1 MMNIPNDILSY
12 INDKLN
18 FTPDMVEKLSI
29 WHELLLKWQL
39 KINLISPKT
48 IDDVWHRHFLDSLQL
63 GLYLPPA
70 PNKNAHFADFGSGAG
85 FPGLAVAL
93 QTQANMQ
100 LIESDQRKAIFLSEV
115 IRHWGDLGRVKV
127 INKRIEN
134 LGDIQFDCISARALA
149 DCNQLLTWAKPY
161 IKSDTCCIFLKG
173 KNWENEIQEAQQNW
187 KFDYKQK
194 PSITDND
201 AKILII
207 TNIKE
212 NDKWP

>member
-1 MMNIPNDILSY
+1 M
-12 INDKLN
+12 
-18 FTPDMVEKLSI
+18 
-29 WHELLLKWQL
+29 
-39 KINLISPKT
+39 
-48 IDDVWHRHFLDSLQL
+48 
-63 GLYLPPA
+63 
-70 PNKNAHFADFGSGAG
+70 
-85 FPGLAVAL
+85 
-93 QTQANMQ
+93 
-100 LIESDQRKAIFLSEV
+100 
-115 IRHWGDLGRVKV
+115 